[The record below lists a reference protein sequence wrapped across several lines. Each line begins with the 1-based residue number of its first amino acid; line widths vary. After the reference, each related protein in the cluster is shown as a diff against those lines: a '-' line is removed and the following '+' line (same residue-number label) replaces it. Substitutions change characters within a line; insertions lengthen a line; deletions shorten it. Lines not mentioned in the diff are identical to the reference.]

1 MLERMNEYTSAVPCC
16 ALQETPRAGAVNME
30 QLESLFAVVENA
42 SLRRLTAARAAD
54 IQLVEHR
61 RAHNISIELSGIR
74 KPFPAIKARPL
85 ICLACECHHSS
96 CSPQVLHM
104 FASARHA

>member
-1 MLERMNEYTSAVPCC
+1 MNELMRDQTNAAPCC
-16 ALQETPRAGAVNME
+16 VLQETPRAGAVNME

-74 KPFPAIKARPL
+74 KPFPAIKARPFFHVL
-85 ICLACECHHSS
+85 TSA
-96 CSPQVLHM
+96 SPAVLLVGV
-104 FASARHA
+104 ALGSLL

>member
-1 MLERMNEYTSAVPCC
+1 MLRPAV
-16 ALQETPRAGAVNME
+16 LQETPRAGAVNME

-74 KPFPAIKARPL
+74 KPFPAIKARP
-85 ICLACECHHSS
+85 
-96 CSPQVLHM
+96 P
-104 FASARHA
+104 